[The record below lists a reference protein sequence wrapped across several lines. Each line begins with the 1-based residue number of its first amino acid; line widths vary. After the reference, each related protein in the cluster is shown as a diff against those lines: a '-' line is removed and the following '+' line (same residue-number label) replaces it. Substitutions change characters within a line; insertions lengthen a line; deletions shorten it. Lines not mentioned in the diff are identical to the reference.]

1 MSDAFARRHG
11 AVNFIFFALA
21 VVLTVVL
28 LHPVYQ
34 AVSLFCA
41 ALYYALLRGRKSG
54 KVLLGLVPVWVVLS
68 AVNPL
73 FDTMGQTVLFTYW
86 GRPYTYEALCYGMVL
101 AAMCVA
107 VILWCLCYGIVMTAD
122 KFTAL
127 FAPLLPALS
136 LLLVMIFRLVPS
148 YGRKARQIA
157 GARRC
162 IGLGGG
168 NGRKSRVQSGMGTLS
183 ALTTWALEGSIVTAD
198 SMRARGY
205 GTAKRTSFQVSRF
218 TARDGVLLGVFVLLG
233 VSVIFAAAKGCAD
246 AVYIPVFSFTPL
258 TSSLSR
264 LGILSFCIFLLIP
277 SVEHIKESI
286 LWHNLRSKI

>member
-28 LHPVYQ
+28 MHPVYQ
-34 AVSLFCA
+34 AVSLGCA
-41 ALYYALLRGRKSG
+41 VLYYALLRGRKSVG
-54 KVLLGLVPVWVVLS
+54 VLLGLVPVWAVLS

-86 GRPYTYEALCYGMVL
+86 GRPYTYEALSYGMVL

-148 YGRKARQIA
+148 YGRKARQIG
-157 GARRC
+157 GARKC

-168 NGRKSRVQSGMGTLS
+168 NGKKSRLKSGMGTLS

-205 GTAKRTSFQVSRF
+205 GTAKRTSFQISRF
-218 TARDGVLLGVFVLLG
+218 TAADGVLLGVFALLG
-233 VSVIFAAAKGCAD
+233 ASVIFAAAKGCAE
-246 AVYIPVFSFTPL
+246 AVYIPVFCFTPV
-258 TSSLSR
+258 TSPLSVW
-264 LGILSFCIFLLIP
+264 GIGAWGLFLLIP

-286 LWHNLRSKI
+286 VWHSLRSGI

>member
-1 MSDAFARRHG
+1 MFDAFSRRHG

-21 VVLTVVL
+21 IVLTVVL

-34 AVSLFCA
+34 AVSLCCA
-41 ALYYALLRGRKSG
+41 VLYYILLRGSKSV

-73 FDTMGQTVLFTYW
+73 FDTLGNTVLFTYW
-86 GRPYTYEALCYGMVL
+86 NRPYTWEALSYGMVL
-101 AAMCVA
+101 ATMCVA
-107 VILWCLCYGIVMTAD
+107 VLLWFLCYAVVMTTD

-148 YGRKARQIA
+148 YGRKARQIS
-157 GARRC
+157 GARIC
-162 IGLGGG
+162 IGLGGD
-168 NGRKSRVQSGMGTLS
+168 NSRKAKLQSSMGTLS

-218 TARDGVLLGVFVLLG
+218 TAPDAVVLGLFAPLIGI
-233 VSVIFAAAKGCAD
+233 VILAAVQGCAD
-246 AVYIPVFSFTPL
+246 AVYIPA
-258 TSSLSR
+258 
-264 LGILSFCIFLLIP
+264 LSFAPVASPLSLLGLIGWGLFLSIP
-277 SVEHIKESI
+277 SFEQIWEAVK
-286 LWHNLRSKI
+286 WHSLRSKI

>member
-28 LHPVYQ
+28 MHPVYQ
-34 AVSLFCA
+34 AVSLGCA
-41 ALYYALLRGRKSG
+41 VLYYALLRGRKS
-54 KVLLGLVPVWVVLS
+54 VLILLGLVPLWIVLS

-148 YGRKARQIA
+148 YGRKARQIS
-157 GARRC
+157 GARKC
-162 IGLGGG
+162 IGLGGE
-168 NGRKSRVQSGMGTLS
+168 NGRISQLKSGMGTLS

-205 GTAKRTSFQVSRF
+205 GTAKRTSFQISRF
-218 TARDGVLLGVFVLLG
+218 TAADGVLLGAFTALAVM
-233 VSVIFAAAKGCAD
+233 VIFAAFQGCAD
-246 AVYIPVFSFTPL
+246 AVYIPVFAFVPIASPL
-258 TSSLSR
+258 SI
-264 LGILSFCIFLLIP
+264 LGISAWSFLLLIP

-286 LWHNLRSKI
+286 VWHSLRSKI

>member
-11 AVNFIFFALA
+11 AVNFIFFALT

-28 LHPVYQ
+28 MHPVYQ
-34 AVSLFCA
+34 AVSLGCA
-41 ALYYALLRGRKSG
+41 ALYYVLLRGRKSV
-54 KVLLGLVPVWVVLS
+54 KVLLGLIPLWAVLS

-86 GRPYTYEALCYGMVL
+86 GRPYTLEALIYGMVL
-101 AAMCVA
+101 AAMCAA
-107 VILWCLCYGIVMTAD
+107 VILWCLCYATVMTAD

-136 LLLVMIFRLVPS
+136 LLLVMIFRLIPS

-157 GARRC
+157 LARRC
-162 IGLGGG
+162 IGLGGED
-168 NGRKSRVQSGMGTLS
+168 SRRAHLKSGMGTLS

-218 TARDGVLLGVFVLLG
+218 TALDGGFLAGFAAL
-233 VSVIFAAAKGCAD
+233 SVVVIAAAAKGCAQ
-246 AVYIPVFSFTPL
+246 AFYIPVFSCAAIHTA
-258 TSSLSR
+258 LSVA
-264 LGILSFCIFLLIP
+264 GIGAWGLFLLIP
-277 SVEHIKESI
+277 SADHIRESI
-286 LWHNLRSKI
+286 LWHSLRSKI

>member
-28 LHPVYQ
+28 MHPAYQ
-34 AVSLFCA
+34 AVALGCA
-41 ALYYALLRGRKSG
+41 ALYYALLRGRKSV
-54 KVLLGLVPVWVVLS
+54 KVLLGLVPVWAVLS

-107 VILWCLCYGIVMTAD
+107 VILWCLCFGLVMTAD

-148 YGRKARQIA
+148 YGRKARQIS

-168 NGRKSRVQSGMGTLS
+168 NSRKSRLQSGMGTLS

-205 GTAKRTSFQVSRF
+205 GTAKRTSFQVSPF
-218 TARDGVLLGVFVLLG
+218 TAADGILIGVFFILG
-233 VSVIFAAAKGCAD
+233 AAVIFAAANGCAD
-246 AVYIPVFSFTPL
+246 AVYIPFFAFAPVASPL
-258 TSSLSR
+258 SL
-264 LGILSFCIFLLIP
+264 LGIFAWGLFLLIP

-286 LWHNLRSKI
+286 IWHSLRSRI

>member
-11 AVNFIFFALA
+11 AVNFIFFALT

-28 LHPVYQ
+28 MHPMYQ

-41 ALYYALLRGRKSG
+41 ALYYALLQGRKSV
-54 KVLLGLVPVWVVLS
+54 KVLVGLLPVWVVLS

-73 FDTMGQTVLFTYW
+73 FDTMGQTVLFTCW

-107 VILWCLCYGIVMTAD
+107 VILWCLCFGLVMTAD

-127 FAPLLPALS
+127 FAALLPALS
-136 LLLVMIFRLVPS
+136 LLLVMTFRLVPS
-148 YGRKARQIA
+148 YGRKARQIS
-157 GARRC
+157 GARKC
-162 IGLGGG
+162 IGLGGEAD
-168 NGRKSRVQSGMGTLS
+168 RRSKLKSGMGTLS
-183 ALTTWALEGSIVTAD
+183 ALTSWALEGSIVTAD

-205 GTAKRTSFQVSRF
+205 GTAKRTSFRVSRF
-218 TARDGVLLGVFVLLG
+218 TAADGTLVGVFAILG
-233 VSVIFAAAKGCAD
+233 ASVIFAAAKGCAD
-246 AVYIPVFSFTPL
+246 AVYIPVFAFAPL
-258 TSSLSR
+258 ASSLSF
-264 LGILSFCIFLLIP
+264 LGIIAWGLFLLIP

-286 LWHNLRSKI
+286 VWHSLRSKI

>member
-11 AVNFIFFALA
+11 AVNFIFFALT

-28 LHPVYQ
+28 MHPTYQ
-34 AVSLFCA
+34 AVSLGCA
-41 ALYYALLRGRKSG
+41 ALYYALLRGGKSV

-73 FDTMGQTVLFTYW
+73 FDTMGQTILFTYW

-127 FAPLLPALS
+127 FAPLLPSLS

-148 YGRKARQIA
+148 YGRKARQIG
-157 GARRC
+157 GARKC
-162 IGLGGG
+162 IGLGGKES
-168 NGRKSRVQSGMGTLS
+168 RKSKLHSGMDTLS

-205 GTAKRTSFQVSRF
+205 GTAKRTCFQVSRF
-218 TARDGVLLGVFVLLG
+218 TAADGILLGIFAVLG
-233 VSVIFAAAKGCAD
+233 ASVIFAAANGCAD
-246 AVYIPVFSFTPL
+246 AVYIPVFHFTPL
-258 TSSLSR
+258 TSPLSV
-264 LGILSFCIFLLIP
+264 LGIGAWGLFLLIP
-277 SVEHIKESI
+277 SAEHIKESI
-286 LWHNLRSKI
+286 VWHSLRSKI